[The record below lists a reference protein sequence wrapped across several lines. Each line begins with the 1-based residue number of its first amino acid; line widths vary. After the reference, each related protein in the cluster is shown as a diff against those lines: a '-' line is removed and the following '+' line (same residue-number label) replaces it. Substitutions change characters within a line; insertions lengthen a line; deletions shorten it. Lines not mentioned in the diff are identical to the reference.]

1 MMSSSDSMRPSTGRS
16 AANLAP
22 HMDQVGGRGGV
33 GGWHS
38 CHRRGRCPPSGADS
52 ASAVAAAPV
61 ASHERRAYVLGPLRS
76 RRAGCGPR
84 LGRPAP
90 NSRSPWRQL
99 QSRRT
104 NGTCTC
110 SAHCDR
116 DAQGEAHTWAARRQP
131 ADRREGSGGCVARA
145 ARVRARLAAIATR
158 RERPTLGPHGAEPPT
173 AVAAV
178 VVASL
183 ERHMYV
189 LGSLQSRTRRGQPTL
204 GPTSA
209 YQPPAVTVGACTCS
223 ARSAS
228 L

>member
-1 MMSSSDSMRPSTGRS
+1 MMSSSNSMRPSTGRS

-61 ASHERRAYVLGPLRS
+61 ASHERRAYVLGSL
-76 RRAGCGPR
+76 RAGCGPR
-84 LGRPAP
+84 MGRPAP

-104 NGTCTC
+104 SGTCTC

-178 VVASL
+178 VVASR

-189 LGSLQSRTRRGQPTL
+189 LGSLQSRTRREQPTL

-209 YQPPAVTVGACTCS
+209 YQPPVVTVGACTCS